1 MATNLSRPE
10 REIAV
15 TTASSL
21 VLASASPRRAEI
33 LRLLGFE
40 FDVIP
45 ADIDEESVHGL
56 EPSKLAVALAEEK
69 ALAVSALR
77 PDSCV
82 IAADT
87 VVEIDGVS
95 LGKPASPG
103 DAIAMLQKLSGR
115 THEVHTGIAVRVNDR
130 TFSVTE
136 TSEVTMRELGT
147 PEIKQYVESGA
158 AMDKAGA
165 YGIQD
170 SGLSPVESHSGSY
183 LNIVGL
189 PVHPFAQLLL
199 VANEIDVETSSVIS
213 TRDAL

>member
-10 REIAV
+10 REIVV

-33 LRLLGFE
+33 LRMLGFE
-40 FDVIP
+40 FDVVP
-45 ADIDEESVHGL
+45 ADIDEESLHGL
-56 EPSKLAVALAEEK
+56 EPNQLAIALAEQK
-69 ALAVSALR
+69 ALIVSALR
-77 PDSCV
+77 TGSCL
-82 IAADT
+82 IGADT
-87 VVEIDGVS
+87 VVEFDGVS
-95 LGKPASPG
+95 LGKPSSPG
-103 DAIAMLQKLSGR
+103 DAIVMLQKLSGR
-115 THEVHTGIAVRVNDR
+115 NHEVHTGIAVRVNDR

-136 TSEVTMRELGT
+136 TSEVTMRELGMR
-147 PEIKQYVESGA
+147 EIEQYVESGA

-189 PVHPFAQLLL
+189 PVRSLAKLLL
-199 VANEIDVETSSVIS
+199 EANEIDEETSSVIS